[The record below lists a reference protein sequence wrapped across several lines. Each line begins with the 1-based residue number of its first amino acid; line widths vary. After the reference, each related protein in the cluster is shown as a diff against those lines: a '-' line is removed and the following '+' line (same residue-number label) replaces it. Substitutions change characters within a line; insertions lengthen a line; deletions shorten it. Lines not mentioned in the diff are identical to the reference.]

1 MMRDVMILD
10 NYDSFTYNLAQGFGA
25 LGYSPVV
32 VRADELDMAKTAA
45 EPPAVL
51 VISPGPG
58 RPEGAG
64 YSVAAIRSLSGRVPV
79 LGICLGHQAIA
90 VAFGGN
96 VTRAP
101 EPVHGSACE
110 IVHDGGA
117 PFEGLPPRVRAG
129 RYHSLIVDEGSF
141 PKELTVSAR
150 TRDGLIMALRHKS
163 DPTYGLQFHPESI
176 LTRSGPLILKNFL
189 RAAGLIS

>member
-10 NYDSFTYNLAQGFGA
+10 NYDSFTYNLAQGFGT
-25 LGYSPVV
+25 LGYSPFV
-32 VRADELDMAKTAA
+32 VRADELDLAKTAA
-45 EPPAVL
+45 EPPAAL

-58 RPEGAG
+58 RPESAG
-64 YSVAAIRSLSGRVPV
+64 YSVAAIRTLSGRVPV

-90 VAFGGN
+90 VAFGGT

-110 IVHDGGA
+110 IVHDGGQ
-117 PFEGLPPRVRAG
+117 PFEGLPPSVRAG

-150 TRDGLIMALRHKS
+150 TRDGLIMALRHKT

-176 LTRSGPLILKNFL
+176 LTKSGPKILKNFL